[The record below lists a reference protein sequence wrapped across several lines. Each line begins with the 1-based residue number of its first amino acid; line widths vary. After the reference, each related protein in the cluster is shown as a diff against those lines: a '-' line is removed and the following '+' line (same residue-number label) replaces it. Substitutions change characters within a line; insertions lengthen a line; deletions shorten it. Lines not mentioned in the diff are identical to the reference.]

1 MKIFSGGKPV
11 SPAAAR
17 NCFLMNQFATPGLGS
32 LMGGRVVPG
41 LGQLLLFLLGFLL
54 FLFWFVRTIHGEFSL
69 LTGDI
74 DNPGPSYTRY
84 AISGLLFCGAGW
96 LWALLTSMSLV
107 RESKASES
115 KFGPTMPPPRITNP
129 PPKM

>member
-1 MKIFSGGKPV
+1 MKIFSGGKPL

-32 LMGGRVVPG
+32 LMGARIVAG

-54 FLFWFVRTIHGEFSL
+54 FLYWFLKTMHNYYSL
-69 LTGDI
+69 LSGDV
-74 DNPGPSYTRY
+74 DMPGPSYTKF
-84 AISGLLFCGAGW
+84 AISGLLFCAASW
-96 LWALLTSMSLV
+96 LWALLTSISLI
-107 RESKASES
+107 REGKANES